1 MAQSVTQLTAYLHGL
16 RVGWFRQRDG
26 VISFDFDE
34 EWRETSGRL
43 QLSESL
49 PKSRRVHA
57 GTAPESFLWG
67 LLPDNSAVLVRW
79 GEMFGANPR
88 NALSLLRH
96 VGLDTA
102 GAVQLSEA
110 DDTVLEAA
118 GGSDPLDD
126 HVIAAHLRAMHGDP
140 LAWLVPSLHDG
151 NFSLA
156 GAQAKFAL
164 LRDADGW
171 RLPWG
176 GEPTTHIVKPGVA
189 GFSHQ
194 DVDEHLCLAAAAQ
207 LGLTAAKSEMHDFD
221 GETAIVVER
230 YDREIANG
238 RIERIHQEDVLQAA
252 GIHPALKYQNDGGP
266 GITTAAAIVRAAVNR
281 SERDD
286 AVSRFFE
293 ANVFNWIIS
302 GTDAHAKNYSLLHT
316 TRGTTLAPL
325 YDVASSLPYDDLPA
339 RKVKLAM
346 SMAGRYRVHEI
357 EPRHILREAA
367 GIALDTDA
375 VRERMVE
382 LCQSVADAFSAA
394 ASASAL
400 GADDREFAARLT
412 DSVARRS
419 AELLPKI
426 DATTVRSLGA
436 HIRPEARAITQPRR
450 KNVGLSGNGGRF
462 ASKQPST

>member
-1 MAQSVTQLTAYLHGL
+1 MARSVTQLTAYLHGF
-16 RVGWFRQRDG
+16 RVGWFRQTDG
-26 VISFDFDE
+26 AISFEFDD
-34 EWRETSGRL
+34 EWREASGRL

-49 PKSRRVHA
+49 PKSRKVHT
-57 GTAPESFLWG
+57 GTAPENFLWG

-102 GAVQLSEA
+102 GAVQLSEV
-110 DDTVLEAA
+110 DETVLDAA

-126 HVIAAHLRAMHGDP
+126 RVIAAHLRAMHGDP

-194 DVDEHLCLAAAAQ
+194 DVDEHLCLVAATQ
-207 LGLTAAKSEMHDFD
+207 LGLNAAKSEIHDFG
-221 GETAIVVER
+221 GESAIVIER
-230 YDREIANG
+230 YDRDFADGHIN
-238 RIERIHQEDVLQAA
+238 RIHQEDVLQAA
-252 GIHPALKYQNDGGP
+252 GIHPALKYQNEGGP
-266 GITTAAAIVRAAVNR
+266 GITTTADLIRRAVNR
-281 SERDD
+281 SSRDD
-286 AVSRFFE
+286 ALRRFFD
-293 ANVFNWIIS
+293 ANIFNWIIS

-316 TRGTTLAPL
+316 ARGTTLAPL

-357 EPRHILREAA
+357 EPRHILREAT
-367 GIALDTDA
+367 GISLDTDV
-375 VRERMVE
+375 VRERMIE
-382 LCQSVADAFSAA
+382 LCESVADAFSAA
-394 ASASAL
+394 ASASRL
-400 GADDREFAARLT
+400 KRDDRDFAARLT

-426 DATTVRSLGA
+426 HATTSRSLAA
-436 HIRPEARAITQPRR
+436 HLRPEARAITQPRR

-462 ASKQPST
+462 ASKQPSN